1 MAATVSNQIPAWIF
15 GFDQFLQAFRQELCA
30 DCRSLTQLLKK
41 EQFHWS
47 FEAQKAFEVLKLDM
61 TTTPVLALPNFNIPF
76 TVETNASSSGM
87 GVVLMQCGHP
97 IAFFSKQFCP

>member
-15 GFDQFLQAFRQELCA
+15 GFDQFLQAFRQELRA

-41 EQFHWS
+41 DQFHWS
-47 FEAQKAFEVLKLDM
+47 SEAQKDFEVLKLDM

-76 TVETNASSSGM
+76 TVETNVSSSGM